1 MFQILIRSYPSIFAS
16 FLDSAILNNDIALYL
31 FFLRREV
38 VCANIHKIL
47 SLQHLQAIW
56 ILRAKQ
62 QGRSQWVG
70 FPKIWKIEM
79 QFCFQWTKIWA
90 EKAYLEYLY
99 YPIAIFPPKIFVHIT
114 MADSRKRIKLLFFF
128 PRWNFARRYTTT
140 YCVQLSNLLLSSKP
154 RINSFT
160 I

>member
-1 MFQILIRSYPSIFAS
+1 MFQILIKSYLSIFAS

-62 QGRSQWVG
+62 QEADHNGSDLI
-70 FPKIWKIEM
+70 KICKTE
-79 QFCFQWTKIWA
+79 
-90 EKAYLEYLY
+90 
-99 YPIAIFPPKIFVHIT
+99 VHI
-114 MADSRKRIKLLFFF
+114 SLFLQN
-128 PRWNFARRYTTT
+128 RCLTRSTNYNILQ
-140 YCVQLSNLLLSSKP
+140 V
-154 RINSFT
+154 
-160 I
+160 

>member
-1 MFQILIRSYPSIFAS
+1 MFQILIRSSYLSIFAS

-62 QGRSQWVG
+62 QGADHNG
-70 FPKIWKIEM
+70 LDLKKKCNTE
-79 QFCFQWTKIWA
+79 
-90 EKAYLEYLY
+90 
-99 YPIAIFPPKIFVHIT
+99 VHI
-114 MADSRKRIKLLFFF
+114 R
-128 PRWNFARRYTTT
+128 
-140 YCVQLSNLLLSSKP
+140 
-154 RINSFT
+154 
-160 I
+160 